1 MRKTIYVLDSFAI
14 LAYFQAEPGGTKV
27 KELLKQAKAGETMTY
42 LSLINLGEVIYT
54 TGRKLGNDRAREIL
68 DDIMHLPIQLAEVTM
83 ARVLAAAQIKTQYPI
98 SYADAFAVALS
109 QELKATIV
117 TGDPE
122 FKQVESLVTLFW
134 L

>member
-1 MRKTIYVLDSFAI
+1 MRKPIYVLDSFAI

-27 KELLKQAKAGETMTY
+27 KELLKQAKAGDTMTY

-54 TGRKLGNDRAREIL
+54 TGRKLDNDRAREIL
-68 DDIMHLPIQLAEVTM
+68 DDIMLLPIQLAEVTM

-109 QELKATIV
+109 QELKAAIV

-122 FKQVESLVTLFW
+122 FKQVESIVTLFW

>member
-1 MRKTIYVLDSFAI
+1 MRKPIYVLDSFAI

-27 KELLKQAKAGETMTY
+27 KELLKQAKAEEAVTS
-42 LSLINLGEVIYT
+42 LSLINLGEVIYN
-54 TGRKLGNDRAREIL
+54 TGRKLGDDRAKEIL
-68 DDIMHLPIQLAEVTM
+68 DDIMLLPIQLAEVTM

-98 SYADAFAVALS
+98 SYADAFAVALA
-109 QELKATIV
+109 QELNATIV

-122 FKQVESLVTLFW
+122 FKQVKSIVTLFW

>member
-1 MRKTIYVLDSFAI
+1 MRKPIYVLDSFAI

-27 KELLKQAKAGETMTY
+27 KDLLKQAKAGDTMTY
-42 LSLINLGEVIYT
+42 LSLINLGELIYT

-68 DDIMHLPIQLAEVTM
+68 DDIMLLPIQLAEVTM

-122 FKQVESLVTLFW
+122 FKQVESIVTLFW

>member
-1 MRKTIYVLDSFAI
+1 MRKPSYVLDSFAI

-27 KELLKQAKAGETMTY
+27 KELLKQAKAGDSVTS
-42 LSLINLGEVIYT
+42 LSLINLGEVIYN

-68 DDIMHLPIQLAEVTM
+68 DDIMLLPIQLAEVTL
-83 ARVLAAAQIKTQYPI
+83 ARVLAAAQIKIQYPI
-98 SYADAFAVALS
+98 SYADAFAVALA
-109 QELKATIV
+109 QELNATIV

-122 FKQVESLVTLFW
+122 FKQVESIVTLFW

>member
-1 MRKTIYVLDSFAI
+1 VRKPIYVLDSFAI
-14 LAYFQAEPGGTKV
+14 LAYFQAGPGGTKV
-27 KELLKQAKAGETMTY
+27 KELLKQAKAGDTMTY

-54 TGRKLGNDRAREIL
+54 TGRKLGNDRAREIR
-68 DDIMHLPIQLAEVTM
+68 DDIMLLPIQLAEVTL

-109 QELKATIV
+109 QELKAAIV
-117 TGDPE
+117 TGDTE
-122 FKQVESLVTLFW
+122 FKQVESIVTLFW

>member
-1 MRKTIYVLDSFAI
+1 MRKPIYVLDSFAI

-27 KELLKQAKAGETMTY
+27 KELLKQARAGDTMTY

-68 DDIMHLPIQLAEVTM
+68 DDIMLLPIQLAEVTM

-98 SYADAFAVALS
+98 SYADAFAVALA
-109 QELKATIV
+109 QELKAAIV

-122 FKQVESLVTLFW
+122 FKQVESIVTLFW

>member
-1 MRKTIYVLDSFAI
+1 VRKPIYVLDSFAI

-27 KELLKQAKAGETMTY
+27 KELLKQAKAGDTMTY

-54 TGRKLGNDRAREIL
+54 TGRKLDNDRAREIL
-68 DDIMHLPIQLAEVTM
+68 DDIMLLPIQLAEVTM

-109 QELKATIV
+109 QELKAAIV

-122 FKQVESLVTLFW
+122 FKQVESIVTLFW